1 MAAGSDQLFMG
12 ARCIITPTKTT
23 DAQALEQVRTMWQET
38 GSVVLTMD
46 AHLHDKILG
55 AVSHLPHVAAFAL
68 INALAEIRDQQ
79 IPSLDLRV
87 TRAVGYG
94 IRPGLPPVRLKC
106 GVIFSSGTA
115 TMWSRS
121 LRPTSAR

>member
-1 MAAGSDQLFMG
+1 M
-12 ARCIITPTKTT
+12 TPTKTT
-23 DAQALEQVRTMWQET
+23 DPQALEQVRTMWQET

-79 IPSLDLRV
+79 IPFARSGKPLGWWV
-87 TRAVGYG
+87 AGYDQDC
-94 IRPGLPPVRLKC
+94 REFPGNVARYFPLEPRQC
-106 GVIFSSGTA
+106 GDVH
-115 TMWSRS
+115 
-121 LRPTSAR
+121 